1 MAAQDVQAILQ
12 ELAAISTNM
21 NTVLSRI
28 EDHEIRLRQIEG
40 KGGKRWELVVGQ
52 VVNFIV
58 AAGMGLLLGKLI

>member
-1 MAAQDVQAILQ
+1 MATQDVQDILQ

-21 NTVLSRI
+21 KTVLSRI
-28 EDHEIRLRQIEG
+28 EDHENRLRLIEG
-40 KGGKRWELVVGQ
+40 KGGKRWELVIGQ